1 MPAHRTRSGLAKSNI
16 CDIRC
21 GQDARAPKDFPTPF
35 MHDLPF
41 LLRLLDDPS
50 PAVSSKV
57 TARLRAFGPDIW
69 REIQAQNIEL
79 SNSHRMALETLWLQ
93 DAPVEDEDATA
104 RLWAQWGEL
113 GALRDETQYLE
124 RALFALASW
133 QNGTD
138 VSVQGGELLDRLA
151 KEFASFGDSHDTLA
165 LAQFLFDFRGLRGAP
180 PADFYEPRNSNL
192 LVTVEEGVGLPISL
206 ACVFI
211 LVGARVGLHIEGCNF
226 PGHFLARDGRH
237 HRVFDPYNRGRMLSP
252 REVATLQKAAPGEMK
267 SGASAR
273 EIIARVL
280 HNLSVAYHHGGE
292 GEYSGLMLSL
302 LRAMD
307 GD

>member
-1 MPAHRTRSGLAKSNI
+1 
-16 CDIRC
+16 
-21 GQDARAPKDFPTPF
+21 

-50 PAVSSKV
+50 PAVALKV
-57 TARLRAFGPDIW
+57 TARLRALGPDVW
-69 REIQAQNIEL
+69 REIEVQNIEL
-79 SNSHRMALETLWLQ
+79 SNSQRMALETLWLQ
-93 DAPVEDEDATA
+93 DVPLQDEDATT

-113 GALRDETQYLE
+113 GALQNETEYLE
-124 RALFALASW
+124 RALFTLASW
-133 QNGTD
+133 QNGND
-138 VSVQGGELLDRLA
+138 VSVRGADLLDRLA
-151 KEFASFGDSHDTLA
+151 TEFAAFGDSRDTLA
-165 LAQFLFDFRGLRGAP
+165 LAQFLFDFRGFRGAP

-192 LVTVEEGVGLPISL
+192 LFVLEEGVGLPISL

-237 HRVFDPYNRGRMLSP
+237 HRVFDPYNRGRMLSA
-252 REVATLQKAAPGEMK
+252 REVATLQKAAPGEMN

-280 HNLSVAYHHGGE
+280 RNLSVAYHHGGE
-292 GEYSGLMLSL
+292 GEHSGLMLSL

>member
-1 MPAHRTRSGLAKSNI
+1 
-16 CDIRC
+16 
-21 GQDARAPKDFPTPF
+21 

-69 REIQAQNIEL
+69 REIGVQHIEL
-79 SNSHRMALETLWLQ
+79 SNSQRMALETLWLQ
-93 DAPVEDEDATA
+93 DVPLQDEDATA

-113 GALRDETQYLE
+113 GALQNELEFLE

-133 QNGTD
+133 QNGND
-138 VSVQGGELLDRLA
+138 VFVQGAALLDRLA
-151 KEFASFGDSHDTLA
+151 SEFSAFGDSHDTLA

-180 PADFYEPRNSNL
+180 PADFYDPRNSNL
-192 LVTVEEGVGLPISL
+192 LFVLEEGIGLPISL
-206 ACVFI
+206 ACLFI

-237 HRVFDPYNRGRMLSP
+237 HRVFDPYNRGRMLSA
-252 REVATLQKAAPGEMK
+252 REVGALQKAAPGEMN

-280 HNLSVAYHHGGE
+280 RNLSVAYHHVGE

>member
-1 MPAHRTRSGLAKSNI
+1 MRA
-16 CDIRC
+16 RC
-21 GQDARAPKDFPTPF
+21 PRPEI
-35 MHDLPF
+35 MHELPF

-50 PAVSSKV
+50 PAVASKIA
-57 TARLRAFGPDIW
+57 ARLRALGPDIW
-69 REIQAQNIEL
+69 REIEAQQIEL
-79 SNSHRMALETLWLQ
+79 SNAQRMALETLWLQ
-93 DAPVEDEDATA
+93 DAPAQNEDATA

-113 GALRDETQYLE
+113 GALKNETEYLE

-133 QNGTD
+133 QNGND
-138 VSVQGGELLDRLA
+138 VSVQGAALLDRLA
-151 KEFASFGDSHDTLA
+151 SEFKSFGDSHDTLA

-192 LVTVEEGVGLPISL
+192 LFVLEESVGLPISL

-226 PGHFLARDGRH
+226 PGHFLARDGNRQ
-237 HRVFDPYNRGRMLSP
+237 RVFDPYNRGRMLSA
-252 REVATLQKAAPGEMK
+252 REVATLQKAAPGEMN

-280 HNLSVAYHHGGE
+280 RNLSVAYHHGDE
-292 GEYSGLMLSL
+292 GEHSGLMLSL